1 MNNALR
7 RNINNRIIGGVA
19 SGLSRYFSID
29 AWLVR
34 MVFLVL
40 FFAAGGGV
48 LIYLIMWIAIPE
60 DQHLNTNNMETEFD
74 NKTKKTDSGN
84 IYAGVI
90 LISIG
95 ALFLLDRYFPEID
108 FRDIWPWSLI
118 AVGGLLLFKGLRKTY

>member
-108 FRDIWPWSLI
+108 FCDIWPWSLI